1 MMSPKSRYTTITL
14 RREIVEELEKVKR
27 ELGAE
32 SLGDAISQLIR
43 SWRMKRA
50 LELAEKVEKA
60 RKKGGLSELRKV
72 VEEAKKLKWLR
83 YT

>member
-50 LELAEKVEKA
+50 LELAEKVEEA
-60 RKKGGLSELRKV
+60 RKKGGFSELRKV

>member
-1 MMSPKSRYTTITL
+1 MSPKSRYTTITL

-50 LELAEKVEKA
+50 LELAEKVEEA
-60 RKKGGLSELRKV
+60 RKKGGFSELRKV

>member
-1 MMSPKSRYTTITL
+1 MSPKSRYTTITL